1 MGDGMKQGIKN
12 IFPAFLSLVNILNF
26 EILNN
31 IDAIRLNIKFD
42 LQLISNVLLIML
54 AVYSV
59 LRIIV
64 ELKQGCRLLEVHY
77 LNNLLIVVSAFVLNI
92 KIFENK
98 ITKFVDFFTGWHT
111 LWFVWFCILFF
122 CFTGLGEKIY
132 IIFRNMIQNI
142 ENGIKSFKTWAT
154 ESIRRSNK
162 GMVLLVIS
170 GLVLWFVLLKFMLE
184 GKNEVPVEILLKKS
198 LIFWCGWF
206 VIWMLIL
213 FFINF
218 LPQIG
223 PSVKNRLSGKII
235 EVCIWIA
242 IGVVTMFVTLKV
254 FPIILSVLGSLLL
267 FTIIIFLLISTIIYK
282 KRKKLVDIFMVNG
295 EDLIVILGIFVLVT
309 FIFLPIAGTIST
321 EGKLSNVEDFKTY
334 MELIIAGIELVK
346 KFL

>member
-1 MGDGMKQGIKN
+1 MKQGIKI
-12 IFPAFLSLVNILNF
+12 IFPAFLGLVNILIF

-31 IDAIRLNIKFD
+31 IDAIRQNLKFD
-42 LQLISNVLLIML
+42 LQLIGNVLLIML

-59 LRIIV
+59 LRIIE
-64 ELKQGCRLLEVHY
+64 ELKQGRRLLEVHY

-98 ITKFVDFFTGWHT
+98 IIKFVDFFTGWHI

-122 CFTGLGEKIY
+122 WLTGLGEKIY
-132 IIFRNMIQNI
+132 IIFKNMVRNIG
-142 ENGIKSFKTWAT
+142 NGVKCFGIWTM
-154 ESIRRSNK
+154 ESVRRSNK

-184 GKNEVPVEILLKKS
+184 GKSEVPVEILLEKS

-206 VIWMLIL
+206 ITWMLIL

-242 IGVVTMFVTLKV
+242 ISVVTMFVTLKV

-267 FTIIIFLLISTIIYK
+267 FAIIIFLFLSTVIYK
-282 KRKKLVDIFMVNG
+282 KRKKLNDIFMVNG
-295 EDLIVILGIFVLVT
+295 ADLIVVLGVLVLVT

-321 EGKLSNVEDFKTY
+321 EGRLSNVEDFKTY

-346 KFL
+346 EFL